1 MLALLATVGGCG
13 QLMGT
18 YEELAGVKND
28 FVADFAGA
36 CSQLNACKYTVTIV
50 WPLDVGRRQSSTIQ
64 PGVRN
69 KQLNITFVMHEH
81 ERVYL

>member
-1 MLALLATVGGCG
+1 MNLQETR
-13 QLMGT
+13 MI
-18 YEELAGVKND
+18 
-28 FVADFAGA
+28 FVANVAGT
-36 CSQLNACKYTVTIV
+36 CSQPNACKYIVTIV

-69 KQLNITFVMHEH
+69 KQLNITLVMHEH